1 MTPECKRVKIMCL
14 VSLFLGIFELIG
26 SWFIPAP
33 FGTSITIVF
42 VPMAV
47 GLLSL
52 IMGVHGARAANVPLK
67 AAGLRVFALIILLLT
82 CGAFGLAV
90 YMGHGLSLVAYVIVP
105 AAVIDLLI
113 MIFSFQTKRALDR
126 A

>member
-14 VSLFLGIFELIG
+14 ASLFLGIFELIG

-52 IMGVHGARAANVPLK
+52 ILGVHGARAANVPLK

-90 YMGHGLSLVAYVIVP
+90 YMGHGLTLVAYVIVP
-105 AAVIDLLI
+105 AAVIDLLVL
-113 MIFSFQTKRALDR
+113 IFSFQTKRVLDR